1 MRIAVT
7 SKSGTEVDQHFGH
20 AQRFLIYD
28 YHSHNPEQIAEVAV
42 EKYCSF
48 DPDHPFRHRQ
58 FDAIVEAIRGCK
70 AIVTAQIGEL
80 PKMELEKAGIRPVIA
95 TGPIL
100 AALKFAHDS
109 VCSGQCKGKMQP
121 AQGCAHL

>member
-7 SKSGTEVDQHFGH
+7 SKSGTDVDQHFGH

-28 YHSHNPEQIAEVAV
+28 YRSDNPAQIAAVEV

-58 FDAIVEAIRGCK
+58 FDAIVAAIKGCQ
-70 AIVTAQIGEL
+70 AVVTAQIGDL
-80 PKMELEKAGIRPVIA
+80 PKTELEKAGIRAVIA
-95 TGPIL
+95 SGPIP
-100 AALKFAHDS
+100 AALKLAHDS
-109 VCSGQCKGKMQP
+109 VCGGHCKGKMQP
-121 AQGCAHL
+121 AQSCPHL